1 MSLKN
6 IKTKIQSVRKTS
18 TVTRAM
24 EAVSAVKMRKSQ
36 ERALTARPYARAAL
50 RMLGS
55 VMGSFNAENHPL
67 TRERKE
73 GKVAILLIT
82 SDKGLAGSL
91 NSSVLR
97 KTEQFIVEENLLPE
111 ELLFICLGRRGHE
124 FALRNGFEVMRHHV
138 NISDGIDEDQFSLI
152 TDEVVRLQES
162 GKTREVRIAYTDFR
176 STFEQE
182 AAVHKILPISLKI
195 MEHIIA
201 SITPERGKYSEE
213 RQGNG
218 AVAAYTIEPD
228 ADEVLAALI
237 PKLTNV
243 AVFHKLLESKASE
256 HSARMVAMKN
266 ATDKARDMVKELTR
280 TFNRVRQAAIT
291 REVSEITSGIESMK

>member
-73 GKVAILLIT
+73 GKDAILLIT
-82 SDKGLAGSL
+82 S
-91 NSSVLR
+91 
-97 KTEQFIVEENLLPE
+97 
-111 ELLFICLGRRGHE
+111 
-124 FALRNGFEVMRHHV
+124 
-138 NISDGIDEDQFSLI
+138 
-152 TDEVVRLQES
+152 
-162 GKTREVRIAYTDFR
+162 GKAREVRIAYTDFR

-256 HSARMVAMKN
+256 HSARM
-266 ATDKARDMVKELTR
+266 DSRSL
-280 TFNRVRQAAIT
+280 
-291 REVSEITSGIESMK
+291 